1 MFSTVWGKKIIIF
14 SLAVALHWRLLWG
27 GGRLELWLLLND
39 TSKTPAATEKKKF
52 IPVEKGVKVLE
63 QNFNKSEEELRRGC
77 SKF

>member
-39 TSKTPAATEKKKF
+39 TSKTPAATEKKNSHRLKKGQKF
-52 IPVEKGVKVLE
+52 WNKILIKVKASSGV
-63 QNFNKSEEELRRGC
+63 NA
-77 SKF
+77 